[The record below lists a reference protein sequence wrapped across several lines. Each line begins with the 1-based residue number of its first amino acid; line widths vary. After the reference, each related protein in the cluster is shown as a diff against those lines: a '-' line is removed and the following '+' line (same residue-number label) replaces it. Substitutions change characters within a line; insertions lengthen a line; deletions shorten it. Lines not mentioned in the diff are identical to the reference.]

1 MPARKITKSAVA
13 NIFRFTSI
21 NKSEPVIVE
30 SYNEYLACYHLEFS
44 FMVDDYTA
52 QPKKFRFKD
61 DETGKQISYTP
72 DFWVRLKN
80 GQEYF
85 IEVKDF
91 EETQKDKFIKRWEFI
106 QRKLRNMG
114 FEIKLLTDRD
124 LNRGNIPENLK
135 LLHRYLSR
143 NEINEVQVKIAELI
157 KKQPLTLIEICEQL
171 KIKLLKAKSLILN
184 LVARKV
190 LTFKIY
196 EEITENTLIWR
207 CNE

>member
-1 MPARKITKSAVA
+1 MPAREITKSAVA

-44 FMVDDYTA
+44 SVVDDYAA
-52 QPKKFRFKD
+52 QPIKFRFKD
-61 DETGKQISYTP
+61 GETGKQITYTP
-72 DFWVRLKN
+72 DFWVKLKN
-80 GQEYF
+80 GLEYYV
-85 IEVKDF
+85 EVKGY
-91 EETQKDKFIKRWEFI
+91 EETQQDKFLKRWEFI
-106 QRKLRNMG
+106 QRKLKKNG

-124 LNRGNIPENLK
+124 LNRGKVPENLK

-143 NEINEVQVKIAELI
+143 NEINEDQVKITELI
-157 KKQPLTLIEICEQL
+157 KKQPLTLIEICEKL
-171 KIKLLKAKSLILN
+171 NIKLIKAKSLILN

-196 EEITENTLIWR
+196 EDISENTLIWK
-207 CNE
+207 CNG